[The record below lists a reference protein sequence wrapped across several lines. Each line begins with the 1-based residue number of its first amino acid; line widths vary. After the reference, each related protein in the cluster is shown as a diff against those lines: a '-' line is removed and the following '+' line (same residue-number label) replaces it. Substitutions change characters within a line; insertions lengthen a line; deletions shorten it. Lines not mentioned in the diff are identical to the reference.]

1 MGSVPFALAA
11 GLSSISPAVVVTA
24 GLAEITAGAIAM
36 GLGGGIIQL
45 SLSLSLSLSPHTNT
59 CSLFQE
65 AFSRAACSYC
75 NTRGWYLAAKSD
87 WDHYVREK
95 RHEELDIL
103 TFPDDEAEVAEIFCK
118 LGLQPSETKPLVD
131 ALQKRP
137 NDWLE
142 FMMRFELGLEKPDP
156 RRALRSGLTIA
167 SSYIIG
173 GLIPLLPYMV
183 VQDMRVSLLYSIGV
197 TLLALLAF
205 GYVKGALNG
214 TRAICSAIHTAAV
227 GALASSAA
235 FVIANCRHAH

>member
-1 MGSVPFALAA
+1 MENGASSGHGRGRHTENHFKSGEMMRDVIMGLSDGLTVPFALAA
-11 GLSSISPAVVVTA
+11 GLSSTSPALVVTA

-36 GLGGGIIQL
+36 GLGG
-45 SLSLSLSLSPHTNT
+45 
-59 CSLFQE
+59 
-65 AFSRAACSYC
+65 
-75 NTRGWYLAAKSD
+75 YLAAKSD

-95 RHEELDIL
+95 RREELEIL
-103 TFPDDEAEVAEIFCK
+103 TFPDDEAEEVAEIFCK
-118 LGLQPSETKPLVD
+118 FGLQPSETKPLVD
-131 ALQKRP
+131 ALRKRP

-183 VQDMRVSLLYSIGV
+183 VQDMQVSLLISIGV

-205 GYVKGALNG
+205 GYVKGAANG

-235 FVIANCRHAH
+235 FVIAKCIQAH